1 VTELER
7 LNGDQ
12 LFELERLLIEQEAPL
27 IHRFEPPATDAAL
40 AVVESHL
47 GLALPDELRQ
57 WWGWHDGTNVQRH
70 ELAAE
75 CSIGPTF
82 DLLSS
87 AEAVETSRSLRGEAE
102 EEAPDDPDSL
112 WGSSWIAIGS
122 QGRVACECNIAVDAP
137 VPVLDV
143 DYHKAA
149 YPGAVVCHSL
159 GRMVRWW
166 IEALES
172 GAWCYDGERSRWER
186 KYELIAPERDQA
198 GLV

>member
-1 VTELER
+1 MSEIER
-7 LNGDQ
+7 LSTEQ
-12 LFELERLLIEQEAPL
+12 LAHLEELLKECEAPVVPRL
-27 IHRFEPPATDAAL
+27 QPPASPKAL
-40 AVVESHL
+40 AAVEEHL
-47 GLALPDELRQ
+47 GLPLPLEVRQ
-57 WWGWHDGTNVQRH
+57 WWGWHDGTDIKPH
-70 ELAAE
+70 ERAVRGL
-75 CSIGPTF
+75 IGPSFLFLRTERAIRVARECRA
-82 DLLSS
+82 D
-87 AEAVETSRSLRGEAE
+87 AEDI
-102 EEAPDDPDSL
+102 APEDPDSL
-112 WGSSWIAIGS
+112 WKKTWIAIGS

-172 GAWCYDGERSRWER
+172 GAWCYDGERNRWER